1 MSISVGGTM
10 IEIVIPS
17 LYVLAGVMAYA
28 MFHHFSIGLHPPRD
42 PMQILFGWMCLLAIP
57 FVIFHA
63 QLLQATDI
71 HGFIIALK
79 WNLSSIILFIIFF
92 MWFIALYTG
101 KRPKLFLEIMT
112 LLLAILLV
120 ANLSLPNSLQY
131 EQFDGIRMHELP
143 WGETVTRG
151 VGRSGAWVYFAISAV
166 IVSFGYAIYALIC
179 RYRDSHQSADRSM
192 LLAVCLFLL
201 ISSLGIF
208 TRLSIVDFIEPGPLG
223 ILAMVIVMSVELTRE
238 TRKRLRTSERNFRTL
253 FQNSPTGLVAVDA
266 DSKRIVQVNNAALTM
281 SGFSEDEILNKSV
294 KELTHPDDF
303 DLQESTN
310 NYEQL
315 YNGLLTHISYESHY
329 LKKDGSS
336 FIGYTSVTS
345 LKDDN
350 DKASLFI
357 SSTIDITQRKQIEN
371 SLRES
376 ELRFRTLIEQSPISM
391 AFGRDGIMLDANKAF
406 LVLYGYKDL
415 EEVRGQLV
423 INRIAPQCRTDVQER
438 IRKRALGES
447 TEPSYETIGLRKDGS
462 QFPLLITAKR
472 IMLNDGPLTIAF
484 EIDLTDRK
492 VAAERIN
499 HLAFYD
505 HLTNLP
511 NRQLLLDRLE
521 QTRASIGRNNQY
533 GALLYI
539 DLDDFKSFNDTLG
552 HAIGDELL
560 QRVAERL
567 SSCVHEADTVAR
579 FGSDEFVVLLHGLS
593 EHRIDAAEE
602 AKLVCNKIISTISLP
617 YHFIQR
623 EYQCTTSIGATLF
636 NDHSQTTEDLVKQA
650 DIAMHHAKKSGRNN
664 IQFFDVKMQEVFDT
678 RASIESELRQSLKRE
693 QLHLYYQI
701 QVDNSG
707 RAIGAEAL
715 IRWIHPELGMVSPAQ
730 FIPIAEETGL
740 ILTIGHWVLE
750 SACAQLKSWEHD
762 DATRNL
768 VLAVNMSAQQ
778 FHQDGFVDEVR
789 SVVRR
794 WAINPNLLKLE
805 LTESMLLW
813 DIQDTVA
820 TMNGLNE
827 IGVRLSLDDFGT
839 GYSSLQYLK
848 LLPLNQI
855 KIDQSFVCDVAT
867 NQNDAVIVQTIIA
880 MAHALGLDLIAEGVE
895 TAAQRELLNLRGCH
909 AFQGYLFGKPAPI
922 EQFETLLKKR

>member
-1 MSISVGGTM
+1 M

-28 MFHHFSIGLHPPRD
+28 MFHHFSISLHRPRD
-42 PMQILFGWMCLLAIP
+42 PIQMLFGSMCLLAIP
-57 FVIFHA
+57 FVIFHV
-63 QLLQATDI
+63 QVLQATNLQE
-71 HGFIIALK
+71 FIIVLK
-79 WNLSSIILFIIFF
+79 WNVTSLLLFLIFF
-92 MWFIALYTG
+92 LWFIALYTG
-101 KRPKLFLEIMT
+101 NRPIHFLNLMT
-112 LLLAILLV
+112 VMFTIFIV
-120 ANLSLPNSLQY
+120 INLTLPFSLQY
-131 EQFDGIRMHELP
+131 GQLDGIRSLQLP

-151 VGRSGAWVYFAISAV
+151 VGRVWFWTYITVSGV
-166 IVSFGYAIYALIC
+166 IVLFGYSIYALFC
-179 RYRDSHQSADRSM
+179 KYRDSRKSADKGM

-208 TRLSIVDFIEPGPLG
+208 TRLSIVNFIEPGPLG
-223 ILAMVIVMSVELTRE
+223 ILAMIIVMSVELTRE
-238 TRKRLRTSERNFRTL
+238 TRKRLRTSERNFRAL

-266 DSKRIVQVNNAALTM
+266 ESKRIVQVNNAALTM
-281 SGFSEDEILNKSV
+281 SGFSEDEILNKTV
-294 KELTHPDDF
+294 RDLIHPDDF
-303 DLQESTN
+303 SLQESRN

-315 YNGLLTHISYESHY
+315 YNGLVAQLSYECHY
-329 LKKDGSS
+329 LKRDGSG

-350 DKASLFI
+350 DKTSLYI
-357 SSTIDITQRKQIEN
+357 SSTIDITERKQIEN

-406 LVLYGYKDL
+406 LEIYGYKDL
-415 EEVRGQLV
+415 VEVRGQLV
-423 INRIAPQCRTDVQER
+423 INRIAPQCRADVQER

-715 IRWIHPELGMVSPAQ
+715 IRWIHPELGMVSPTQ

-750 SACAQLKSWEHD
+750 TACAQLKSWEHD
-762 DATRNL
+762 DATRSL

-848 LLPLNQI
+848 MLPLNQI
-855 KIDQSFVCDVAT
+855 KIDQSFVCDIAT

-895 TAAQRELLNLRGCH
+895 TAAQRELLDLRGCH

-922 EQFETLLKKR
+922 EQFETLLKQR